1 MEQLTAT
8 SLPFVTVVMVV
19 RNEGPFIA
27 RSLDLVLRQ
36 DYPRDRMEIIVADGR
51 STDNTRDVLAEY
63 HAKYPFIQCVD
74 NPGRIVASGLN
85 VAIDQAQGE
94 LIVRIDGHGEVA
106 TDFVSQ
112 VVRLMEEHPEAW
124 SGGGPIVHA
133 GTNRF
138 GEAVAVAM
146 SHPFGVGLATH
157 RFPDYEGYV
166 EGAHFP
172 TFRKW
177 IFERIGKFD
186 EQLVRT
192 EDDEFNY
199 RIAQAGGKIYV
210 SPRVRYVYY
219 VRDRL
224 GNLFRQYFQYSFW
237 RIPVIRKHKKP
248 TTLRQVVPPL
258 FFLTMAVLAGIG
270 IWLGQPLVALAL
282 PAVYGIALL
291 LIAISVIPRKGLAV
305 ASLVPLALATIHFAY
320 ALGIAYGR
328 GPWCFTNGPG
338 IKAAL
343 CPHSIVRRGRLTNHE
358 PIAGRRVL
366 RQICR
371 VLRHVLRRQAQRA
384 HAMDRSSLPQ
394 RHVHPL
400 RTHVRSP
407 RQPGRQAGSGH
418 RLRIGTL
425 RGRSPQARRHA
436 SRRAGSR
443 AGHA

>member
-1 MEQLTAT
+1 VEQATAT
-8 SLPFVTVVMVV
+8 SLPFVSVVMVV

-27 RSLDLVLRQ
+27 RSLEQVLRQ
-36 DYPRDRMEIIVADGR
+36 DYPRDRMEIIVSDGL
-51 STDNTRDVLAEY
+51 SDDNTRAVLAEY
-63 HAKYPFIQCVD
+63 QVKYPFIQVVD
-74 NPGRIVASGLN
+74 NHGRIVASGLN
-85 VAIDQAQGE
+85 VAIDRAQGE

-112 VVRLMEEHPEAW
+112 VVQLMEEHPEAW

-138 GEAVAVAM
+138 GEAVAIAM
-146 SHPFGVGLATH
+146 SHPGGVGLASH
-157 RFPDYEGYV
+157 RFENYEGYV

-177 IFERIGKFD
+177 IFERIGMFD

-258 FFLTMAVLAGIG
+258 FFLAMFALLIVG
-270 IWLGQPLVALAL
+270 IWLRQPLVALAL
-282 PAVYGIALL
+282 PAIYLAALTA
-291 LIAISVIPRKGLAV
+291 IAISVIPRKGLIV
-305 ASLVPLALATIHFAY
+305 ASMVPLALATIHFAY
-320 ALGIAYGR
+320 ALGVGYGVWAMFFHKR
-328 GPWCFTNGPG
+328 AWDQSGTMS
-338 IKAAL
+338 AL
-343 CPHSIVRRGRLTNHE
+343 NR
-358 PIAGRRVL
+358 
-366 RQICR
+366 
-371 VLRHVLRRQAQRA
+371 
-384 HAMDRSSLPQ
+384 
-394 RHVHPL
+394 
-400 RTHVRSP
+400 
-407 RQPGRQAGSGH
+407 
-418 RLRIGTL
+418 
-425 RGRSPQARRHA
+425 
-436 SRRAGSR
+436 
-443 AGHA
+443 